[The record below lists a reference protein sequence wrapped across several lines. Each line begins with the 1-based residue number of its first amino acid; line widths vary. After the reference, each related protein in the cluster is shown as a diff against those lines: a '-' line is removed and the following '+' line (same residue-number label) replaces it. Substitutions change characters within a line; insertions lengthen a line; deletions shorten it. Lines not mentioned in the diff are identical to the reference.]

1 MRSIIATLAVVIVFS
16 LEWQARLAGS
26 GDPRLLLNRF
36 WNSVFGASH
45 SGTLESPSSGGSEIL
60 AEGSSAGEGP
70 QSVAPNSALRHRKLV
85 LPPQRPSDKA
95 TSVGK
100 PTREAARA
108 APPAPLAAS
117 KESAHIADA
126 RNDSVSMPNG
136 RTAIYDIAAHA
147 VYLPNGD
154 RLEAHSGL
162 GSNLDDPRSVSVKNG
177 GPTPPNVYELVL
189 RKQLFHGVRAVR
201 LVPLDQGK
209 MFGRDGMLA
218 HSYMHGPNG
227 QSKGCVSFRD
237 YPAFLSAFL
246 RGEVER
252 LVVVDHLADESS

>member
-1 MRSIIATLAVVIVFS
+1 MRLVLRVGMRSIIATLAVVIVFS

-117 KESAHIADA
+117 EESAHIADA

-154 RLEAHSGL
+154 RLEARSGL

-177 GPTPPNVYELVL
+177 GPTPPNVCMSWCCGSSFSTEFAPSGSFLSTKARCLAGMACL
-189 RKQLFHGVRAVR
+189 RILTCMALTVSRRAVC
-201 LVPLDQGK
+201 P
-209 MFGRDGMLA
+209 
-218 HSYMHGPNG
+218 
-227 QSKGCVSFRD
+227 
-237 YPAFLSAFL
+237 SATILPF
-246 RGEVER
+246 
-252 LVVVDHLADESS
+252 